1 MSDLTDGRLMRLYE
15 MPLLVS
21 DSQREFNLLQA
32 AVQQRL
38 APRDFLEHLW
48 ASELSCCEWEMLQ
61 LRRFKKEIITSAR
74 VPALQNLLGV
84 IYEGS
89 HHNAT
94 EDLAHRYFTN
104 KEMRRK
110 IEKLL
115 RRYGLSENSIDAE
128 AFRRSLDDLTRI
140 NQRLAELASRRDKI
154 WQRLEDYRAG
164 LAQPCAA
171 LDPADRQQEC

>member
-1 MSDLTDGRLMRLYE
+1 MSDLIDRELIRLYE
-15 MPLLVS
+15 TPLLVS

-32 AVQQRL
+32 AVQQKF

-48 ASELSCCEWEMLQ
+48 VDELICCEWEMLQ
-61 LRRFKKEIITSAR
+61 LRRFKKEIITSGR

-84 IYEGS
+84 ISEGS
-89 HHNAT
+89 HHKAT

-104 KEMRRK
+104 KEARRK
-110 IEKLL
+110 VEKLL
-115 RRYGLSENSIDAE
+115 HCYGLTKHSIDAE
-128 AFRRSLDDLTRI
+128 AFRRSLADLTAI
-140 NQRLAELASRRDKI
+140 NQRLGELASRRDKI
-154 WQRLEDYRAG
+154 LQRLEEYRAG